1 MYDNP
6 YIYEISSR
14 LSFSFLIIDLQ
25 YPEWELV
32 KPTEIIQPR
41 PELETPLLLVE
52 DESSMRD
59 LVEVLSKEHS
69 IAVDLEHH
77 DYRSYQ
83 GFTCLIQ
90 VSESTVI

>member
-1 MYDNP
+1 MKSQVYSP
-6 YIYEISSR
+6 SPS
-14 LSFSFLIIDLQ
+14 LIIDIE
-25 YPEWELV
+25 YPDWELA

-52 DESSMRD
+52 DETAMKD
-59 LVEVLSKEHS
+59 LVEELSKEQC

-90 VSESTVI
+90 VCRIVCV